1 MTLQEFSDT
10 FDTLLSA
17 YANKP
22 EEYGNQGSLRDI
34 DLDEYEKSV
43 LLTQAQDL
51 VVKSYFDA
59 KYNQYRDGMDDST
72 RRQVD
77 FSSLITVAQPLRV
90 TGTAGGWAEA
100 SQYFKNTYNT
110 LQGSGNSYTYYKL
123 IINFGNGIV
132 TEAPYAT
139 MTGGGRTIIMN
150 VGGAVPSQYFED
162 HINGKAFGETTG
174 VDHANVN
181 LGISIKRRD
190 GKVVGVNVTTTSN
203 ANNRIKVTEGSLKFS
218 LFMGGAAL
226 PTDGEIEKG
235 IIYKVKDDVDEP
247 ELDNMDDFELV
258 TATPAEEGVAYYV
271 KNNPGREFTHSING
285 NTIVYTIP
293 VDSDGKWKFTAVPE
307 NEEGYAFSKWNDG
320 TTTQS
325 ISFNQNTVQTD
336 TVYYAQFNAN
346 NGTGITFNNTSS
358 SNPNYLGI
366 FTTSAPVL
374 DASSITLVSQFTSKL
389 NHYDERGII
398 FQMPKNILF
407 MLNEKVVAANT
418 SKHYVVV
425 PINYKEYDRQMSRA
439 FAQPFKRQCWRLF
452 QGVDSGI
459 YDLNSEIIPIEG
471 TSIDKYTIR
480 YIRRPCPII
489 LTDLDFSESQE
500 PLNIDGVSVATECEL
515 NPILHMDI
523 LQKAIELA
531 VASKG
536 GTKST
541 AQQQQ
546 QQRAAQ
552 QQ

>member
-77 FSSLITVAQPLRV
+77 FSSLITVAHPLRV
-90 TGTAGGWAEA
+90 TGTAGGWAEDA
-100 SQYFKNTYNT
+100 KYFKNTYNT
-110 LQGSGNSYTYYKL
+110 LQGTGNSYTYYKL

-132 TEAPYAT
+132 TEAPYTT

-150 VGGAVPSQYFED
+150 VGGANPKQYFT
-162 HINGKAFGETTG
+162 NQVSGKPFGATSG
-174 VDHANVN
+174 VDHSIVN
-181 LGISIKRRD
+181 LGISLKKRD

-203 ANNRIKVTEGSLKFS
+203 AGNKILVGSSAQGSTGSFTEYTKSVSGNTTVYTVPVTENTSG
-218 LFMGGAAL
+218 
-226 PTDGEIEKG
+226 
-235 IIYKVKDDVDEP
+235 
-247 ELDNMDDFELV
+247 DN
-258 TATPAEEGVAYYV
+258 T
-271 KNNPGREFTHSING
+271 
-285 NTIVYTIP
+285 
-293 VDSDGKWKFTAVPE
+293 WKFTAKAVAIHSGTASE
-307 NEEGYAFSKWNDG
+307 ANEKGYTLSKWNDG
-320 TTTQS
+320 TTDGTKTFS
-325 ISFNQNTVQTD
+325 NAGVSEDAI
-336 TVYYAQFNAN
+336 YYAQFDSVEK
-346 NGTGITFNNTSS
+346 GGITFSNSSTTSS
-358 SNPNYLGI
+358 NYLGI
-366 FTTSAPVL
+366 FSRDTPVL
-374 DASSITLVSQFTSKL
+374 DASSITLVSQYTTKL
-389 NHYDERGII
+389 DHYDERGVI

-407 MLNEKVVAANT
+407 MLNEKVTAANT

-459 YDLNSEIIPIEG
+459 YDLNSEVIPIEG

-500 PLNIDGVSVATECEL
+500 PLNIDGISVATECEL